1 MDKKPQVHEAVGAFR
16 SSEPMEAAI
25 SELASAGF
33 DRADMSHLRLTEV
46 PDPMSAKRLADDAGV
61 PRSAVVS
68 DTDVRQLRTL
78 ANGLTGVA
86 SAFLVGGITVLTGGG
101 AALALAGAALAG
113 GGAVAAS
120 AAVGKR
126 LGNERDEALDRQTH
140 QGGILLW
147 VRLHEPGQDARACD
161 ILRRHG
167 ASNVHVHD
175 VPATG

>member
-1 MDKKPQVHEAVGAFR
+1 MENPKVHEAVGAFR
-16 SSEPMEAAI
+16 SAEAMEAAI
-25 SELASAGF
+25 SDLASAGF
-33 DRADMSHLRLTEV
+33 DRADMSHLRLTEA
-46 PDPMSAKRLADDAGV
+46 PDPVSAKRLADDAGV

-78 ANGLTGVA
+78 AGGLTGVA
-86 SAFLVGGITVLTGGG
+86 SAFLVGGITILTGGG

-120 AAVGKR
+120 TAVGKG
-126 LGNERDEALDRQTH
+126 LSNEREHALDLQAQ

-147 VRLHEPGQDARACD
+147 VRLHEPGQDARACE

-167 ASNVHVHD
+167 AGNVHVHD
-175 VPATG
+175 VPSTA